1 MSTKVE
7 DKMAILPTKTVTYEA
22 ADLKNFRLE
31 SFAGP
36 AELIGWNKAE
46 VRIEVFATVR
56 HWTTL
61 FFVEEPLS
69 ELDWDERTLVVNRS
83 EGMISLDSK
92 PNYAGWMNWLNFPK
106 AAFKIYLPEATN
118 TQVHNLF
125 GGNITLKNLSG
136 RHQLNTMGGNLR
148 LESVEGEVRGKT
160 MGGNIHVVS
169 CHVQADVS
177 TYGGNVAI
185 DGCKGEIK
193 VSTKGGNIKIQHCN
207 GKIHVDTWGGS
218 IKAYDCIG
226 DLKCYTSGGN
236 IVFEEIQGNVGA
248 STKGGNI
255 KASTKGISEYFWLE
269 TSGGNI
275 LVNLPLQQSLQLEV
289 KGEKIKTPPLS
300 GFSGIQK
307 RRRLN
312 GLLNGGGASVNLKT
326 RGGNVTIQSYVAP
339 VVPPFANDTIL
350 NTGFESGNLKIQDNS
365 STTRPDE
372 TETWQAKQPFEK
384 SRNEESD
391 EESFSFK
398 RWKFSDLSALLY
410 SFFVLIIFVYGLSSV
425 FYFSLELMKTDS
437 PENAQNTALFLLN
450 ITSSVGCFLAV
461 NVFINGVEQ
470 KYRSNWKK
478 YLVLIIMTAGFVRL
492 GHFAQWLMYTYF
504 PDNQL
509 FWPYYWHILDYT
521 SWNIHDNRGSLLFAS
536 IPLLAV
542 SLYFYF
548 WQRSRHFTRKIS
560 EQEYQLLNLEKL
572 KTKAQLNALEARI
585 NPHFLY
591 NSLNSIAGLVHQ
603 DPDKAEEM
611 TIQLSKLFRYTTGR
625 NEGHSHSIAEELEV
639 VKSYLAIEQMRFGNR
654 LHFTIDVTPEL
665 MEVKIPRFLLQPIV
679 ENAIKHGI
687 SQLLDKGKIEIKIE
701 IRDDSVQFVIHD
713 NGPAFKEEVAGGYG
727 LRSIKDKLN
736 LIYGDKA
743 SLQIQNTEYKAVLIR
758 IPISYEL

>member
-1 MSTKVE
+1 MSTIVDE
-7 DKMAILPTKTVTYEA
+7 AMAILPTKTLIYDAE
-22 ADLKNFRLE
+22 DLKNFRLE

-36 AELIGWNKAE
+36 AELIGWDKATIK
-46 VRIEVFATVR
+46 IEIFATVR
-56 HWTTL
+56 SWTTL
-61 FFVEEPLS
+61 FFVEEPIS
-69 ELDWDERTLVVNRS
+69 ELDWDDRTLVINRS
-83 EGMISLDSK
+83 EGMIHLNSK
-92 PNYAGWMNWLNFPK
+92 PNYASWLNWVNFPK
-106 AAFKIYLPEATN
+106 VGFKIYLPEATN
-118 TQVHNLF
+118 THVQNLF
-125 GGNITLKNLSG
+125 GGNITLKNLNG
-136 RHQLNTMGGNLR
+136 RHQLNTMGGNVH
-148 LESVEGEVRGKT
+148 LESIEGEIQGKT
-160 MGGNIHVVS
+160 MGGNIKVIA
-169 CHVQADVS
+169 CDARADVS
-177 TYGGNVAI
+177 TYGGNVLI
-185 DGCKGEIK
+185 DHCKGEIK

-207 GKIHVDTWGGS
+207 AKIHVDTWGGG

-236 IVFEEIQGNVGA
+236 ILFEEIQGNVGA

-255 KASTKGISEYFWLE
+255 RATTKAISEYFWLE

-275 LVNLPLQQSLQLEV
+275 LVNLPLNQGLQLDA
-289 KGEKIKTPPLS
+289 KGSKIKTVPLA
-300 GFSGIQK
+300 GFSGVQK
-307 RRRLN
+307 RRRIN

-326 RGGNVTIQSYVAP
+326 QGGNVIIQPYE
-339 VVPPFANDTIL
+339 PPRFAKDSHL
-350 NTGFESGNLKIQDNS
+350 HDESITLKNQDNNS
-365 STTRPDE
+365 SLRTDE
-372 TETWQAKQPFEK
+372 TEIGQDKRPFEK
-384 SRNEESD
+384 SKKEESD
-391 EESFSFK
+391 EESFTFQ
-398 RWKFSDLSALLY
+398 RWKFPDLSTLLY
-410 SFFVLIIFVYGLSSV
+410 SLFVLIIFVYGISSV
-425 FYFSLELMKTDS
+425 FYFSLELMNTDS

-450 ITSSVGCFLAV
+450 ITSAVGCFLAV

-478 YLVLIIMTAGFVRL
+478 YLVLIVMTAGFVRL
-492 GHFAQWLMYTYF
+492 GHLVQWVIYVYH

-509 FWPYYWHILDYT
+509 FWPHYWRMLDYT
-521 SWNIHDNRGSLLFAS
+521 AWNLYDNRGSLLFAS

-560 EQEYQLLNLEKL
+560 EQEYQLLSLEKL

-654 LHFTIDVTPEL
+654 LRFSIDVAPEL
-665 MEVKIPRFLLQPIV
+665 LEVKIPRFLLQPIV

-687 SQLLDKGKIEIKIE
+687 SQLLEKGEIEIKIE
-701 IRDDSVQFVIHD
+701 RKDKLVQFVIHD
-713 NGPAFKEEVAGGYG
+713 NGPFFKEEVGGGYG
-727 LRSIKDKLN
+727 LRSIRDKLN
-736 LIYGDKA
+736 LIYGEKA
-743 SLQIQNTEYKAVLIR
+743 SLQIQNNEYKAVLII
-758 IPISYEL
+758 IPIFYEFL

>member
-7 DKMAILPTKTVTYEA
+7 DKMAIMPTKILTYA
-22 ADLKNFRLE
+22 AEDLKHFRLE

-46 VRIEVFATVR
+46 VSIEIFATVR
-56 HWTTL
+56 RWTTL

-69 ELDWDERTLVVNRS
+69 EFEWDEKTLVLTRS
-83 EGMISLDSK
+83 EGMIRIDSK

-106 AAFKIYLPEATN
+106 TGFKIYLPEAIN

-125 GGNITLKNLSG
+125 GGNITLKHLQG
-136 RHQLNTMGGNLR
+136 QHQLNTMGGNLR
-148 LESVEGEVRGKT
+148 LQSIKGDMRGKT

-169 CHVQADVS
+169 CHVHADVS
-177 TYGGNVAI
+177 TYGGNVSI

-207 GKIHVDTWGGS
+207 GKIYVDTWGGG

-236 IVFEEIQGNVGA
+236 ILFEEIQGNVGA

-275 LVNLPLQQSLQLEV
+275 LVNLPLHQGLQLDV
-289 KGEKIKTPPLS
+289 KGSKIKTPALS

-307 RRRLN
+307 RHRLN

-326 RGGNVTIQSYVAP
+326 QGGNVAIQSYEAP
-339 VVPPFANDTIL
+339 PIHQDAPIRVEDD
-350 NTGFESGNLKIQDNS
+350 SSNLKDNNGTNQS
-365 STTRPDE
+365 HE
-372 TETWQAKQPFEK
+372 AEVWKEKQPFNKRIKEETEEK
-384 SRNEESD
+384 PFTFKNRN
-391 EESFSFK
+391 FP
-398 RWKFSDLSALLY
+398 DLSTLLY

-425 FYFSLELMKTDS
+425 FYFSLELMKIDS
-437 PENAQNTALFLLN
+437 PENAENTALFLVN
-450 ITSSVGCFLAV
+450 ISSGFACFISITFFTTYMESKFRHRWQKEVVLLV
-461 NVFINGVEQ
+461 MTFMFI
-470 KYRSNWKK
+470 R
-478 YLVLIIMTAGFVRL
+478 LIHLF
-492 GHFAQWLMYTYF
+492 QWWLYVYF

-509 FWPYYWHILDYT
+509 FWPHYWKILNY
-521 SWNIHDNRGSLLFAS
+521 SIWNIHNSNSSLLFAF
-536 IPLLAV
+536 IPLIAV
-542 SLYFYF
+542 SVYYYF
-548 WQRSRHFTRKIS
+548 WEKSRHFTRKIS

-654 LHFTIDVTPEL
+654 LHFKIEVAPEL

-687 SQLLDKGKIEIKIE
+687 SQLLDNGKIEIKIE
-701 IRDDSVQFVIHD
+701 IKDDSVEFVIHD

-727 LRSIKDKLN
+727 LRSIRDKLN

-743 SLQIQNTEYKAVLIR
+743 SLQIQNNQYKAVLIR
-758 IPISYEL
+758 IPVLDEWIEFK

>member
-1 MSTKVE
+1 MTTEVE
-7 DKMAILPTKTVTYEA
+7 DTMAILPTKILTYEA
-22 ADLKNFRLE
+22 EDLKNFRLE

-36 AELIGWNKAE
+36 AELIGWNKSE
-46 VRIEVFATVR
+46 VRIEIFATVR
-56 HWTTL
+56 RWTTL

-69 ELDWDERTLVVNRS
+69 EFEWDEKTLVITRS
-83 EGMISLDSK
+83 VGMIRIDSK

-106 AAFKIYLPEATN
+106 TAFKIYLPEVSN

-125 GGNITLKNLSG
+125 GGNITLKHLNG
-136 RHQLNTMGGNLR
+136 QHQLNTMGGNLR
-148 LESVEGEVRGKT
+148 LESVKGDVRGKT
-160 MGGNIHVVS
+160 MGGNINVVS

-177 TYGGNVAI
+177 TYGGNVSI
-185 DGCKGEIK
+185 EGCKGEVK
-193 VSTKGGNIKIQHCN
+193 VSTKGGNIQIHHCN
-207 GKIHVDTWGGS
+207 GKIHVDTWGGG

-236 IVFEEIQGNVGA
+236 IFFEEIQGNVGA

-269 TSGGNI
+269 TGGGNI
-275 LVNLPLQQSLQLEV
+275 QVNLPLQQGLQLEV
-289 KGEKIKTPPLS
+289 RGSKIKTPALS

-307 RRRLN
+307 RHRLS

-326 RGGNVTIQSYVAP
+326 QGGNVSVQPYEASPIYREASINEEYDSV
-339 VVPPFANDTIL
+339 
-350 NTGFESGNLKIQDNS
+350 NLKIKDNNRS
-365 STTRPDE
+365 HEAEAWKEKRAFAE
-372 TETWQAKQPFEK
+372 KIKEEEEEKPFTFK
-384 SRNEESD
+384 NRN
-391 EESFSFK
+391 FP
-398 RWKFSDLSALLY
+398 DLSALLY

-425 FYFSLELMKTDS
+425 FYFSLELMETDS

-450 ITSSVGCFLAV
+450 ITSAVGCFLAV

-478 YLVLIIMTAGFVRL
+478 YLVLIVMTAGFIRL
-492 GHFAQWLMYTYF
+492 EHFAQWLMYVYF

-509 FWPYYWHILDYT
+509 FWSHYWHILDYT

-536 IPLLAV
+536 IPLIAV

-654 LHFTIDVTPEL
+654 LHFTIDVAPEL

-687 SQLLDKGKIEIKIE
+687 SQLLDKGKIEINIE
-701 IRDDSVQFVIHD
+701 TTTDSVQFVIHD
-713 NGPAFKEEVAGGYG
+713 NGPAFKEEIAGGYG
-727 LRSIKDKLN
+727 LRSIRDKLN
-736 LIYGDKA
+736 LIYVDKA
-743 SLQIQNTEYKAVLIR
+743 SLQIQNNEYKAVLIR
-758 IPISYEL
+758 IPISDEWIEFK

>member
-7 DKMAILPTKTVTYEA
+7 DTIAILPTKILTYEA
-22 ADLKNFRLE
+22 EDLKNFRLE

-36 AELIGWNKAE
+36 AELIGWKKAE
-46 VRIEVFATVR
+46 IRIEIFATVR

-69 ELDWDERTLVVNRS
+69 ELDWDDRTLVVNRS
-83 EGMISLDSK
+83 EGMINLDSK
-92 PNYAGWMNWLNFPK
+92 PNYAGWTNWLNFPK

-125 GGNITLKNLSG
+125 GGNITLKNLNG

-160 MGGNIHVVS
+160 MGGNINVVS

-177 TYGGNVAI
+177 TYGGNVWI
-185 DGCKGEIK
+185 EDCKGEIK

-207 GKIHVDTWGGS
+207 GKIHVDTWGGG
-218 IKAYDCIG
+218 IKAYDCTG

-236 IVFEEIQGNVGA
+236 ILFEEIQGNVGA

-269 TSGGNI
+269 TNGGNI
-275 LVNLPLQQSLQLEV
+275 LVNLPLQQGLQLEV

-326 RGGNVTIQSYVAP
+326 QGGNVTIQSYEAP
-339 VVPPFANDTIL
+339 PFNKVPPFTGANDSTTL
-350 NTGFESGNLKIQDNS
+350 NTEDNS
-365 STTRPDE
+365 ANPRPDE
-372 TETWQAKQPFEK
+372 AETWQEKQPFKK
-384 SRNEESD
+384 SRKDESED
-391 EESFSFK
+391 EPFTFK
-398 RWKFSDLSALLY
+398 NRKLPDLSALLY
-410 SFFVLIIFVYGLSSV
+410 SFFVLIIFVYGISSV

-492 GHFAQWLMYTYF
+492 GHLAQWIMYTYF

-509 FWPYYWHILDYT
+509 FWPHYWHILDYT
-521 SWNIHDNRGSLLFAS
+521 SWNIHGNRGSLLFAS
-536 IPLLAV
+536 IPLIAV

-654 LHFTIDVTPEL
+654 LHYTIDVAPEL

-687 SQLLDKGKIEIKIE
+687 SQLLDNGKIDVKIEIKTDFVE
-701 IRDDSVQFVIHD
+701 FVIHD

-743 SLQIQNTEYKAVLIR
+743 SLQIQNNEYKGVVIR
-758 IPISYEL
+758 IPISHEF

>member
-1 MSTKVE
+1 MIV
-7 DKMAILPTKTVTYEA
+7 DKTMAILPTKTLIYDAE
-22 ADLKNFRLE
+22 DLKNFRLE

-36 AELIGWNKAE
+36 AELIGWDKAE
-46 VRIEVFATVR
+46 VRIEILATVR

-61 FFVEEPLS
+61 FFVEEPVS
-69 ELDWDERTLVVNRS
+69 ELEWDEKTLVINRS
-83 EGMISLDSK
+83 EGMIHLNSK

-106 AAFKIYLPEATN
+106 AAFKIYLPKATN
-118 TQVHNLF
+118 THVHNLF
-125 GGNITLKNLSG
+125 GGNITLKNLNG
-136 RHQLNTMGGNLR
+136 RHQLNTMGGNIH
-148 LESVEGEVRGKT
+148 LESVEGEIRGKT
-160 MGGNIHVVS
+160 MGGNIKVIA
-169 CHVQADVS
+169 CDAQADVS
-177 TYGGNVAI
+177 TYGGNVVI
-185 DGCKGEIK
+185 DHCKREIK

-207 GKIHVDTWGGS
+207 GKIYVDTWGGS
-218 IKAYDCIG
+218 IKAYDCSG

-236 IVFEEIQGNVGA
+236 ILFEEIQANVGA

-255 KASTKGISEYFWLE
+255 KASTKGIPDYFWLE

-275 LVNLPLQQSLQLEV
+275 LVNLPLSQGLQLDV
-289 KGEKIKTPPLS
+289 KGSKIKMPPLS

-326 RGGNVTIQSYVAP
+326 RGGNVTIQPYTAP
-339 VVPPFANDTIL
+339 LVGKDITLNGGNDRENFNI
-350 NTGFESGNLKIQDNS
+350 KDNRF
-365 STTRPDE
+365 TTRPDE
-372 TETWQAKQPFEK
+372 AETWPEKHPFEK
-384 SRNEESD
+384 IRKEEP
-391 EESFSFK
+391 EEDSFGFK
-398 RWKFSDLSALLY
+398 NRRLPHLSNLLY
-410 SFFVLIIFVYGLSSV
+410 SFFVLIIFVYGISSV
-425 FYFSLELMKTDS
+425 FYFSLELMETDS

-478 YLVLIIMTAGFVRL
+478 YLILIVMTAGFVRL
-492 GHFAQWLMYTYF
+492 GHFFQWIMYTYF

-509 FWPYYWHILDYT
+509 FWPHYWHILDYT
-521 SWNIHDNRGSLLFAS
+521 SWNIHGNRGSLLFAS

-560 EQEYQLLNLEKL
+560 EQEYQLLSLEKL

-603 DPDKAEEM
+603 DPDKAEDM

-654 LHFTIDVTPEL
+654 LRFSIDVAPEL
-665 MEVKIPRFLLQPIV
+665 LEVKIPRFLLQPIV

-687 SQLLDKGKIEIKIE
+687 SQLLEKGKIEIKIE
-701 IRDDSVQFVIHD
+701 NKDKLVQFMIHD
-713 NGPAFKEEVAGGYG
+713 NGPAFKEEVGGGYG
-727 LRSIKDKLN
+727 LRSIRDKLN
-736 LIYGDKA
+736 LIYGQKA
-743 SLQIQNTEYKAVLIR
+743 SLQIQNNEYKAVIVI
-758 IPISYEL
+758 IPIFYEFL